1 MWRRWRVSGE
11 EALAGREA
19 ALWLREKT
27 LTVEHAGEPLSRYA
41 VEFATGTDKPSAL
54 RHPVLFGTSLRLAQ
68 PRLFTLSERGE
79 CEGREA
85 GRLRAQEAT
94 RPGDHGPPRCSRP
107 CFPSTRPGA
116 EPPSHGLRG
125 PRPRGDLGERVS
137 TALLATR
144 VGADRKGDARRRRC
158 LRGYLNP
165 AERWHLSGPVV
176 ETFSGPSTRRGPA
189 CLPLCFMADD
199 CCFLWFGTTCVV
211 ALSGGGVAPGS
222 PAPHRTPRARP
233 LATPARSP
241 GAARTPR

>member
-1 MWRRWRVSGE
+1 MLDAFGYAVWRRWRVSGE

-94 RPGDHGPPRCSRP
+94 RP
-107 CFPSTRPGA
+107 
-116 EPPSHGLRG
+116 
-125 PRPRGDLGERVS
+125 
-137 TALLATR
+137 
-144 VGADRKGDARRRRC
+144 
-158 LRGYLNP
+158 
-165 AERWHLSGPVV
+165 
-176 ETFSGPSTRRGPA
+176 
-189 CLPLCFMADD
+189 
-199 CCFLWFGTTCVV
+199 
-211 ALSGGGVAPGS
+211 
-222 PAPHRTPRARP
+222 
-233 LATPARSP
+233 
-241 GAARTPR
+241 